1 MSRSVMGALPAR
13 AHTRKSRNEDA
24 GGFLQGLLWGL
35 GFALAGAVLSL
46 FLGAV
51 IANGAADPDA
61 LFLPFGFG
69 ALIIC
74 ALTGGLGIGLQCKNA
89 VLPCA
94 LLLGCILLGL
104 GLVAGLFFE
113 AEAREALT
121 LGLGLGASL
130 GLRAGFVALIC
141 AAAALTQQMKE
152 KIQSQPKRKRR

>member
-13 AHTRKSRNEDA
+13 THRTTGKSEDT
-24 GGFLQGLLWGL
+24 GGFVPGLILGL
-35 GFALAGAVLSL
+35 CLCSAAAVLSL
-46 FLGAV
+46 LAGTL
-51 IANGAADPDA
+51 IAYKSSDPDA
-61 LFLPFGFG
+61 LIAPLGFG
-69 ALIIC
+69 SLVLAAL
-74 ALTGGLGIGLQCKNA
+74 AGGLGVGLKCQSA

-121 LGLGLGASL
+121 LGLGLGASH
-130 GLRAGFVALIC
+130 GLRAGFVTLIC

-152 KIQSQPKRKRR
+152 KIQSQPKIKRR

>member
-1 MSRSVMGALPAR
+1 MS
-13 AHTRKSRNEDA
+13 
-24 GGFLQGLLWGL
+24 GLLWGL

-74 ALTGGLGIGLQCKNA
+74 ALAGGLGIGLQCKNA

>member
-1 MSRSVMGALPAR
+1 MGALPAR
-13 AHTRKSRNEDA
+13 AATGKSRNEDT
-24 GGFLQGLLWGL
+24 GGFLSGILWGL

-69 ALIIC
+69 ALVIC
-74 ALTGGLGIGLQCKNA
+74 ALAGGLGIGLQCKNA

-104 GLVAGLFFE
+104 GLVAGLFFG
-113 AEAREALT
+113 ADARQALT
-121 LGLGLGASL
+121 LGLGLGTSL
-130 GLRAGFVALIC
+130 GLRAGFVAMIC
-141 AAAALTQQMKE
+141 AAAVLTQQIKD
-152 KIQSQPKRKRR
+152 KIASQPRRRR